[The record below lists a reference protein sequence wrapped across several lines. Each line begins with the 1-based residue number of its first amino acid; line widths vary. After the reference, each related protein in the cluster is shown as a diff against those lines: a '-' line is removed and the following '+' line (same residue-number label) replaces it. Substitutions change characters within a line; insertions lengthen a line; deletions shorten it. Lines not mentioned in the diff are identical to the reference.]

1 MAQIDIALL
10 RSFVHLSESRNFSRT
25 AEAIGR
31 SQSAVSAQIRK
42 LEETLGVT
50 LFERDRR
57 KVTLTS
63 DGEKLLG
70 YAEQMLRLSEAM
82 MERFREPGIN
92 GEVRFGSPE
101 DFATHYLP
109 EILAAFADAH
119 PDVFLHVTCD
129 LTLRLL
135 EQQRAGELDLIII
148 KQNPDA
154 PEAGAQP
161 LWREPLVWAGG
172 AFLDADMPLEEA
184 AAQFP
189 HGREYLPLVL
199 SPPPCVYRSRA
210 INALDAH
217 GIGWTSVYASPSFA
231 GTVAA
236 VKAGLGVAA
245 LPASLVPEG
254 LRVFGEAEGWPALRD
269 AEISLVARTRELPAV
284 EALARFIRE
293 RTSYRKNR

>member
-1 MAQIDIALL
+1 MSQIDTALL
-10 RSFVHLSESRNFSRT
+10 RSFVHLAGSRNFSRT
-25 AEAIGR
+25 AEAVGR

-42 LEETLGVT
+42 LEGTLGVP
-50 LFERDRR
+50 LFVSDRR
-57 KVTLTS
+57 SVALTAE
-63 DGEKLLG
+63 GEKLLG
-70 YAEQMLRLSEAM
+70 YAEQMLRLSDAM
-82 MERFREPGIN
+82 LERFREPEIS

-148 KQNPDA
+148 KQNPDT

-172 AFLDADMPLEEA
+172 GFLDPEMPLSEA

-189 HGREYLPLVL
+189 HGREFLPLVL

-210 INALDAH
+210 IDALDAR
-217 GIGWTSVYASPSFA
+217 GIEWTSVYASPSFA

-236 VKAGLGVAA
+236 VRAGLGVAA

-254 LRVFGEAEGWPALRD
+254 LRVFTEAQGWPPLRD
-269 AEISLVARTRELPAV
+269 AEISLAARTADMPAV

-293 RTSYRKNR
+293 RTSYRKDR